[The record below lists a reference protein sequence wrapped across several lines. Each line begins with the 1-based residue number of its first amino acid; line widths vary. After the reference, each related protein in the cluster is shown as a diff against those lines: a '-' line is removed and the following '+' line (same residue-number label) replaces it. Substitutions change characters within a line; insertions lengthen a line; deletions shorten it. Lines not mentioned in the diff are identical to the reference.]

1 MMSYLVKAVIFDWAG
16 TMVDFGCTAPIKAL
30 LGVFDGLGVPIT
42 EAEARVDMGK
52 AKRDH
57 VAALLAAPAIAA
69 RWAAQTGAAPIEADI
84 DRVYA
89 LVEPAMVE
97 AAQNAAELIPGAA
110 ETYAQLRGLGVK
122 VGSGTGYTPE
132 MMAAIRV
139 KAAEQGYDPEVVIC
153 AGDTP
158 SGRPAPL
165 MAWAA
170 LVALDA
176 WPAHAAIKVD
186 DAPVGIAEGRNAGCW
201 TVGVAASG
209 NAVGLSREAL
219 AALDDETRAARIAA
233 AAAALR
239 AEGADFVID
248 DVSQLIPVVHRIA
261 EAIAAGQRPGAPL

>member
-1 MMSYLVKAVIFDWAG
+1 MAYPVKAVIFDWAG
-16 TMVDFGCTAPIKAL
+16 TMVDFGCKAPVRAL
-30 LGVFDGLGVPIT
+30 LDVFADQGVPIS
-42 EAEARVDMGK
+42 EAEARADMGK
-52 AKRDH
+52 AKHDH
-57 VAALLAAPAIAA
+57 VAALLSEPGIVA
-69 RWAAQTGAAPIEADI
+69 RWTAHYGAAPTTADI
-84 DRVYA
+84 DRVYS

-97 AAQNAAELIPGAA
+97 AAQHAAELIPGAA
-110 ETYAQLRGLGVK
+110 QTYAALLDLGIK

-132 MMAAIRV
+132 MMAAIRSR
-139 KAAEQGYDPEVVIC
+139 AAEQGYAPEVVIC

-176 WPAHAAIKVD
+176 WPAHAAVKVD

-209 NAVGLSREAL
+209 NAVGLDRAEL
-219 AALDDETRAARIAA
+219 AALDDETRASRIAA

-239 AEGADFVID
+239 AEHADFVID
-248 DVSQLIPVVHRIA
+248 DVSQLMPVIHTIA
-261 EAIAAGQRPGAPL
+261 EAIAAGRRPG